1 MNSPVICVPSGN
13 FGNICAGIFAHI
25 SGLPVQHFIAA
36 CNANNTVPEFLQ
48 TGNYQPKPAVATI
61 SNAMDVG
68 NPSNFIRILELFQH
82 QLPQLKEKVSSFTVS
97 DEETKQTLSEVYKNY
112 QYTLDPH
119 GAVAYQALNNY
130 LQNNDDWNGILL
142 ETAHPVK
149 FPDVVEA
156 VTGSS
161 IAVPDSAV
169 HLLKLEKK
177 SIHMNADFDDLKEWL
192 LNK

>member
-1 MNSPVICVPSGN
+1 VP
-13 FGNICAGIFAHI
+13 
-25 SGLPVQHFIAA
+25 Q
-36 CNANNTVPEFLQ
+36 FLQ
-48 TGNYQPKPAVATI
+48 TGNYQPKPSVATI

-82 QLPQLKEKVSSFTVS
+82 QLPQLKEKVSSVTVS
-97 DEETKQTLSEVYKNY
+97 DEATKETLGDVYKQH

-119 GAVAYQALNNY
+119 GAVAYKAVQDF
-130 LQNNDDWNGILL
+130 LQGHDDWSGILL

-156 VTGSS
+156 VTGSPV
-161 IAVPDSAV
+161 AVPESAA

-177 SIHMNADFDDLKEWL
+177 SIHMNADFNDLKEWL
-192 LNK
+192 ISHR